1 MGISVQQATCVLPN
15 EEIPFV
21 LMPKKVTR
29 FIIVKLAII
38 REYFLRI
45 VLLLDYYDND
55 SNKSGISME
64 ELVAKNI
71 KICMELG
78 LQQMS

>member
-21 LMPKKVTR
+21 LMPKKVTL
-29 FIIVKLAII
+29 FIIVVSTII
-38 REYFLRI
+38 KEYFLRI
-45 VLLLDYYDND
+45 VLQLVYYDND
-55 SNKSGISME
+55 SNKNGISME

-71 KICMELG
+71 KISMELG
-78 LQQMS
+78 LQRM